1 VGSYAPVGG
10 TLASLGGMAAYVRLQ
25 LRRGISVTGRRVV
38 SSTNLAECW
47 KPHIPV
53 PTSTELDPDVMS
65 SGYGMGWIRNTFR
78 DGTSLI
84 WHNGA
89 IDGFTAYLGFL
100 PERDIGVVV
109 LNGMNPVPTGLYF
122 YLYVL
127 NLLLSERFGLNEGVP
142 AKVHQLYLDSVE
154 QLRRVGRDSRPV
166 DPSIVEPFLGYY
178 EGGYRLVFRNHQLSA
193 RLGPR
198 VLPLQALRTGGYVI
212 SGGAYPQNPVN
223 LTRDLDG
230 TPRMEL
236 VGLETV
242 RRTVG
247 FS

>member
-1 VGSYAPVGG
+1 
-10 TLASLGGMAAYVRLQ
+10 
-25 LRRGISVTGRRVV
+25 
-38 SSTNLAECW
+38 
-47 KPHIPV
+47 
-53 PTSTELDPDVMS
+53 
-65 SGYGMGWIRNTFR
+65 
-78 DGTSLI
+78 
-84 WHNGA
+84 
-89 IDGFTAYLGFL
+89 
-100 PERDIGVVV
+100 
-109 LNGMNPVPTGLYF
+109 
-122 YLYVL
+122 
-127 NLLLSERFGLNEGVP
+127 VP

-178 EGGYRLVFRNHQLSA
+178 EGGYRLVFANHQLSA

-198 VLPLQALRTGGYVI
+198 VLPLQALRSGGYVI

-247 FS
+247 FG